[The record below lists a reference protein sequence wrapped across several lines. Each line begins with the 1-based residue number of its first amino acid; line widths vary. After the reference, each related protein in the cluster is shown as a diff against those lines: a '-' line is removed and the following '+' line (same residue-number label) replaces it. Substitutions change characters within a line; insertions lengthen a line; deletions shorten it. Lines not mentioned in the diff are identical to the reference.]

1 MIGHPPVHGYISGV
15 VSVLNL
21 PLSSFATDV
30 CTPES
35 LKSFSLTLHPQK
47 SLTTQGWTKWSSKWK
62 LFQVKPQSLRYVFS
76 NHFDTQHS
84 LWRSPGALCAK
95 CSHSCLCLSHRLLRP
110 LQWLLALGSGDIILK
125 ICWHFSIWVTCIL
138 FFSNFSFWNNY
149 VFIQLFSPLLIFKT
163 FLRVIWH
170 LYECTIECSAWRY
183 LSG

>member
-30 CTPES
+30 CTLES

-110 LQWLLALGSGDIILK
+110 LQWLLALGFGDIILK
-125 ICWHFSIWVTCIL
+125 ICWHFSIWLTCIL
-138 FFSNFSFWNNY
+138 FFFF
-149 VFIQLFSPLLIFKT
+149 FQFQ
-163 FLRVIWH
+163 FLK
-170 LYECTIECSAWRY
+170 
-183 LSG
+183 